1 MSEGRAPPVARV
13 KRRSGEETTPQQE
26 IPSPETHP
34 SQDDSSTGGSGS
46 EENPPARREADDR
59 GPYVLYL
66 AGVTKKKYEGFE
78 DAVGADR
85 IRCPEMGLM
94 RMIIVF
100 TIVYVVVGILL
111 LLVTISTF
119 LTSSALAGVLTLA
132 ISALLMGLLYFGGSR
147 TVTYLMLWRSLRVAE
162 RERAAFGPNIIVA
175 VGFGAVA
182 ALRLKGSKL
191 PMVGALLEVVDLG
204 VPVRVR
210 KRRHGH
216 DLFGAQILLHP
227 AQDAFSRYMHSKA
240 RATIQRW
247 PFTVIVH
254 GQHRCLMRRSL
265 TSNSGD
271 RDRRIPLT
279 DSIRLVES
287 CAIGRCRLE
296 VPNDDHRLDSVTSE
310 DISAFISEAY
320 DRGKQEVSTLY
331 ANGRRDVDPAV
342 FVKGYVPPVASS
354 SGRTSTSSAKS
365 KGKAAG
371 KKSRDRSV
379 DREEGPTVHDPLIE
393 K

>member
-1 MSEGRAPPVARV
+1 
-13 KRRSGEETTPQQE
+13 
-26 IPSPETHP
+26 
-34 SQDDSSTGGSGS
+34 
-46 EENPPARREADDR
+46 
-59 GPYVLYL
+59 
-66 AGVTKKKYEGFE
+66 
-78 DAVGADR
+78 
-85 IRCPEMGLM
+85 MGLM

-191 PMVGALLEVVDLG
+191 PM
-204 VPVRVR
+204 
-210 KRRHGH
+210 
-216 DLFGAQILLHP
+216 ILLHP

>member
-1 MSEGRAPPVARV
+1 
-13 KRRSGEETTPQQE
+13 
-26 IPSPETHP
+26 
-34 SQDDSSTGGSGS
+34 
-46 EENPPARREADDR
+46 
-59 GPYVLYL
+59 
-66 AGVTKKKYEGFE
+66 
-78 DAVGADR
+78 
-85 IRCPEMGLM
+85 
-94 RMIIVF
+94 
-100 TIVYVVVGILL
+100 
-111 LLVTISTF
+111 
-119 LTSSALAGVLTLA
+119 
-132 ISALLMGLLYFGGSR
+132 MGLLYFGGSR

-191 PMVGALLEVVDLG
+191 PM
-204 VPVRVR
+204 
-210 KRRHGH
+210 
-216 DLFGAQILLHP
+216 ILLHP